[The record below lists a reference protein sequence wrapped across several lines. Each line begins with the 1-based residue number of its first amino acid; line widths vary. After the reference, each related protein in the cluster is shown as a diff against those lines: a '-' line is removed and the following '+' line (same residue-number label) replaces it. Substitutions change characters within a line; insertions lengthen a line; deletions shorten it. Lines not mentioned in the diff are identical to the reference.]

1 MDETRITSNAGEV
14 TDGGDVH
21 VPASEV
27 AGAHESDGTMGRVA
41 GTGSGAISG
50 GIIGAAVGGPIG
62 AVIGAVAGGA
72 LGSAAGEAAHHVGDD
87 HDDVNVDTGS
97 DGNLGRVSGSGAGGL
112 SGAIVGGVAAGPVGA
127 VVGGVAGGM
136 LGAEAGDVAKDTGND
151 RDATSG
157 ALTGDPIIDS
167 PSSYDATHSGR
178 TDNTVASDA
187 LLPGVP
193 GALTGIP
200 GGGVGPVVAVPPTGT
215 GADMNTPSMGGQDN
229 PDYNPRLSTDAAGSD
244 TRGTMERI
252 ADAATGDRVD
262 DNTGRVVGNDPSNR
276 TI

>member
-1 MDETRITSNAGEV
+1 MDETRINSSAGEV

-50 GIIGAAVGGPIG
+50 GIIGAAVGGPVG

-72 LGSAAGEAAHHVGDD
+72 LGSAAGDAAHHIGDD

-97 DGNLGRVSGSGAGGL
+97 EGSLGRISGSSAGGI

-127 VVGGVAGGM
+127 VVGSVAGGM
-136 LGAEAGDVAKDTGND
+136 LGAEAGDVAKDVGND
-151 RDATSG
+151 RDATG
-157 ALTGDPIIDS
+157 ATGGTLTGDPILDS
-167 PSSYDATHSGR
+167 PSSYDATHSSGR

-200 GGGVGPVVAVPPTGT
+200 GGGIGPVIPVP
-215 GADMNTPSMGGQDN
+215 GADMNTPTMGDRDN
-229 PDYNPRLSTDAAGSD
+229 PDYNPRLSTDTTNDD
-244 TRGTMERI
+244 TRGVMERI
-252 ADAATGDRVD
+252 ADTATGDRVD

>member
-1 MDETRITSNAGEV
+1 MDETRVTTNNAEV

-50 GIIGAAVGGPIG
+50 GVIGAALGGPIG

-72 LGSAAGEAAHHVGDD
+72 LGSAAGDAAHHVGDD

-97 DGNLGRVSGSGAGGL
+97 EGSLGRISGSSAGGI
-112 SGAIVGGVAAGPVGA
+112 SGAVVGAAAGGPVGA
-127 VVGGVAGGM
+127 VVGAAAGGM
-136 LGAEAGDVAKDTGND
+136 LGAEAGDVAKDVGNN
-151 RDATSG
+151 RDAVATPI
-157 ALTGDPIIDS
+157 TGDPVLDS
-167 PSSYDATHSGR
+167 PPASSYNSTYR
-178 TDNTVASDA
+178 TDETVAADA
-187 LLPGVP
+187 ILPGVP
-193 GALTGIP
+193 GAMAGIP
-200 GGGVGPVVAVPPTGT
+200 GGGIGPVVAVPTPDT
-215 GADMNTPSMGGQDN
+215 NTPNITGRDN
-229 PDYNPRLSTDAAGSD
+229 PDYNLGMPTETENQD

-262 DNTGRVVGNDPSNR
+262 DNTGRVVNNNPTDR
-276 TI
+276 II